1 MAVLRFLEVL
11 LATTSLC
18 SAATIKLPRSI
29 NNGVNLRIMPQGAS
43 ASRGQTSTDEAGYR
57 PHLRE
62 LLNGN
67 GNNVTF
73 VGSVS
78 WGDMSN
84 NLCEAHPGYTIKGVD
99 DVALGDGAYEYLPNV
114 ILLNAGTNDCNVA
127 GNDPDTAPE
136 RYATLLKNIRTNNPD
151 ALVIASSLLP
161 NLKDS
166 VDECVHKLNIGIK
179 EAVDNATADGMKT
192 GWVDVY
198 NAVPKSE
205 IQTSDSTHPT
215 DEGYKL
221 FAEAWFEGI
230 KKAGDQIS
238 EPDPNGKEVL
248 ETTACGG
255 KSGVKCGQ

>member
-1 MAVLRFLEVL
+1 MAVFRLLEIL

-18 SAATIKLPRSI
+18 SAATINLPRSI
-29 NNGVNLRIMPQGAS
+29 NDGVHLRIMPQGAS
-43 ASRGQTSTDEAGYR
+43 ASRGQRSTDEAGYR

-62 LLNGN
+62 LLNAN

-99 DVALGDGAYEYLPNV
+99 DVALKDGAYEYLPNV
-114 ILLNAGTNDCNVA
+114 ILLIAGTNDCNCA
-127 GNDPDTAPE
+127 GNHPETAPQ
-136 RYATLLKNIRTNNPD
+136 RYATLLKNIRTNNPN

-166 VDECVHKLNIGIK
+166 VDECVKKLNIGIK
-179 EAVDNATADGMKT
+179 QAVDNATADGMKT
-192 GWVDVY
+192 AWVDVY
-198 NAVPKSE
+198 NAVPKTE
-205 IQTSDSTHPT
+205 IHTDDSTHPT
-215 DEGYKL
+215 DDGYKL
-221 FAEAWFEGI
+221 FAKAWFEGI
-230 KKAGDQIS
+230 QKAGHLIS
-238 EPDPNGKEVL
+238 EPDPNGKEIP